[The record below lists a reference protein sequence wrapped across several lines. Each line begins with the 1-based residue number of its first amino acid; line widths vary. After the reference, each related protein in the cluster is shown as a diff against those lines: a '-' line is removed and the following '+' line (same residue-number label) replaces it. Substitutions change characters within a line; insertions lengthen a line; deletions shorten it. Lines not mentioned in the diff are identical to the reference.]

1 MSSAL
6 DSEQKTLQLESGGN
20 AYVEDDYLNVFR
32 NMIVSVSHRAHSMS
46 WRIEIGY
53 VLK

>member
-6 DSEQKTLQLESGGN
+6 DSEQKTLQLESGGK
-20 AYVEDDYLNVFR
+20 AYIEDDYLNVFR
-32 NMIVSVSHRAHSMS
+32 NMIVSVSHCAHSMS